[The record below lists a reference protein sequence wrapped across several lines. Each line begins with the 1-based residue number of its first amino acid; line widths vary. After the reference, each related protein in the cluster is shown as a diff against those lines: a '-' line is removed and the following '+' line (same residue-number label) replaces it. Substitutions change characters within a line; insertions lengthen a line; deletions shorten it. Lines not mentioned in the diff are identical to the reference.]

1 MGMYERSESDGVMPE
16 FLKDLF
22 KPPVFENEEE
32 THQAFLLNVILWG
45 LVIVPVPYVI
55 FSFVAENEIPWR
67 AVIQS
72 GVGEAIN
79 FILLFLLKR
88 RYVRIASALQVALL
102 WAFFSVSA
110 FTGVGV
116 QGESYLLGYPLVI
129 IIAGLLLGGPVALGV
144 AVASVLSGLVMVHL
158 QSQGMLIEVDRPA
171 IGTWV
176 LSLAIFPMGALLQ
189 HLSSR
194 TVRNA
199 LRRAKLSEERYRLIS
214 NVSFDYTFENRI
226 DKNGDST
233 LVWVGG
239 AFEKMTGYTLEE
251 YVATGGW
258 LGHVHPDDL
267 EKDAQDMQKLFN
279 NLEVVSSEIRTFTK
293 NGDICW
299 ERTFAYPV
307 WSKEENRLVGIVGA
321 VQDITAQKLAE
332 EKLKDIHLQQAAI
345 LDNIPD
351 MAWMKDLDSR
361 YIAVNEQF
369 MKACGMTMEEI
380 IGKTDSEVWQPHY
393 AERYRYDD
401 LEVIQSGQ
409 RRRVEE
415 LQEDQS
421 GREYWV
427 ETIKTPIRNANGEII
442 GTTGIRREVTERKKA
457 ELEREKLITELE
469 LKNAELERFTY
480 TVSHDLKSPLVTI
493 TGFLSY
499 LEKDARSGNFEK
511 FDNDLKRIRHAVDK
525 MQMLLRDLL
534 ELSRIGR
541 IINEPVET
549 SVGEIVRE
557 ALALVDG
564 QLQARGVRVE
574 YTDEDLTIF
583 GDRVRL
589 VEVMQNLLDNAVK
602 FMGSQPHP
610 QIRIGAIRDEQGK
623 PIFFVQDNG
632 IGIAPQFSNRIFG
645 LFNKLDADSQGSG
658 VGLTLV
664 KRIIEVHGGRIW
676 VESQPGEGATF
687 YFTLP

>member
-1 MGMYERSESDGVMPE
+1 MYERSESDGVMPE

-22 KPPVFENEEE
+22 KPPMFENEEE

-72 GVGEAIN
+72 GVGEAVN
-79 FILLFLLKR
+79 FFLLFLLKR

-144 AVASVLSGLVMVHL
+144 AVVSVLSGLVMVHL
-158 QSQGMLIEVDRPA
+158 QNQGMLIEVDRPA

-442 GTTGIRREVTERKKA
+442 GTTGIAREITERKKA

-574 YTDEDLTIF
+574 YTDEDLKIF

>member
-1 MGMYERSESDGVMPE
+1 MYERSESDGVMPE

-22 KPPVFENEEE
+22 KPPMFENEEE

-72 GVGEAIN
+72 GVGEAVN
-79 FILLFLLKR
+79 FFLLFLLKR

-144 AVASVLSGLVMVHL
+144 AVVSVLSGLVMVHL
-158 QSQGMLIEVDRPA
+158 QNQGMLIEVDRPA

-427 ETIKTPIRNANGEII
+427 ETIKTPIRNAYGEII
-442 GTTGIRREVTERKKA
+442 GTTGIAREITERKKA